1 MKISPRLLLSICTA
15 GLLAACGF
23 QLRGAFSLPFDT
35 LFIAQSDT
43 SELRAVLKRNIEA
56 STQTRIVDD
65 AKHAQASLTVLLDTP
80 QKNILSLSSAG
91 RIREFQLVRI
101 FSFRVVDAKGQE
113 FIPLSTIRVSREITF
128 DDTVI
133 LSKDSEEA
141 LLWRDIQND
150 LAQQLVRRLA
160 AAKLR
165 STE

>member
-1 MKISPRLLLSICTA
+1 
-15 GLLAACGF
+15 
-23 QLRGAFSLPFDT
+23 

-65 AKHAQASLTVLLDTP
+65 PKHAQATLVVVLDAP

-91 RIREFQLVRI
+91 RVREFQLVRV
-101 FSFRVVDAKGQE
+101 FSFRVVDTKGQE
-113 FIPLSTIRVSREITF
+113 FIPPSTIRVSREITF
-128 DDTVI
+128 DDTRI
-133 LSKDSEEA
+133 LAKESEEA

-160 AAKLR
+160 AARLR
-165 STE
+165 GAD